1 MSALSFSF
9 ISPPSLC
16 RLGVIP
22 SVEYGVNPPS
32 GVLPPPNGVPAV
44 EPPGPGVLSRCA
56 SKFGVA
62 CAPFCGA
69 PLLKSKLCNSG
80 LSSPKR
86 GVWRRFLA
94 TASSASCRIVFLPPG
109 VRIGVDPMASA
120 AACPIEETSGAVVP
134 AASPSAAMVPPTL
147 TISSNSSSFN
157 CGVGRSR
164 EVRFLLTFGSFAL
177 LISSMAAGMLS
188 AFSRLS
194 LRSSSR
200 RFLLS
205 SSALILPS
213 NSCSAMLAAP
223 MVAFGVSPSV
233 LWKPAGGAAS
243 KGTSVP

>member
-1 MSALSFSF
+1 MSARIFSLMR
-9 ISPPSLC
+9 PPSVC

-22 SVEYGVNPPS
+22 NVEYGVSPPS

-44 EPPGPGVLSRCA
+44 DPPGPGVLRRCA

-69 PLLKSKLCNSG
+69 PLLKSRLCNSG
-80 LSSPKR
+80 LSSPKS

-94 TASSASCRIVFLPPG
+94 TASSASCKMVFLPPG
-109 VRIGVDPMASA
+109 VRMGVDPIASA
-120 AACPIEETSGAVVP
+120 AACPMEATSGAVVP
-134 AASPSAAMVPPTL
+134 AASPSAAMFPPTF
-147 TISSNSSSFN
+147 TISSSSSSFN

-177 LISSMAAGMLS
+177 LISSIAAGMLS
-188 AFSRLS
+188 AFSLLS

-213 NSCSAMLAAP
+213 SSCSAMFAAP
-223 MVAFGVSPSV
+223 IVAFGVSPSV
-233 LWKPAGGAAS
+233 LWNPAGGAAS